1 MIWIILCIIICGGI
15 IVAAAIISSKLIKKI
30 KKQYNEHF
38 ELSKDLEKLKNEISE
53 CDKEKEQLFIS
64 KFKLITE
71 VNDLNEKRN
80 NYANDI
86 TKVKDEI
93 LAGYQSYEDNLNNK
107 YLSVEDDFDKKINN
121 LQELYENTYNQY
133 FCELEKTKLEL
144 DNIKEKRKRTVE
156 VLNREQAELEDEENH
171 CLKITAADIA
181 DINTLEKIRPQ
192 LSKPRVLSMLIW
204 STWFQKPMTELCNKI
219 IGTSV
224 QSGIY
229 KITNILT
236 NECYIGQATDLAK
249 RLKEHAKCGL
259 GIDTPQGH
267 KLYKAMQENGLWNF
281 SWSVLE
287 LCPSAELNERES
299 FYIDLFNS
307 YNYGYNQNQGIRKS

>member
-1 MIWIILCIIICGGI
+1 MIWIILCIIVCGGI
-15 IVAAAIISSKLIKKI
+15 IAASAIINSKLIKKI

-38 ELSKDLEKLKNEISE
+38 ELSKDLEKLKNEISDW
-53 CDKEKEQLFIS
+53 DKEKEQLFIS

-71 VNDLNEKRN
+71 VNDLNEKKN
-80 NYANDI
+80 SYANDM

-93 LAGYQSYEDNLNNK
+93 LAGYHSYEDNLNK
-107 YLSVEDDFDKKINN
+107 QYLSIEDDFDRKISD
-121 LQELYENTYNQY
+121 LQERYEATCSQY
-133 FCELEKTKLEL
+133 FCELEKEKLEL
-144 DNIKEKRKRTVE
+144 DNIKEKRRRTVE

-204 STWFQKPMTELCNKI
+204 STWFQKPMTELCNKL

-224 QSGIY
+224 KSGIY

-249 RLKEHAKCGL
+249 RFKEHAKCGL

-287 LCPSAELNERES
+287 YCSSAELNERES